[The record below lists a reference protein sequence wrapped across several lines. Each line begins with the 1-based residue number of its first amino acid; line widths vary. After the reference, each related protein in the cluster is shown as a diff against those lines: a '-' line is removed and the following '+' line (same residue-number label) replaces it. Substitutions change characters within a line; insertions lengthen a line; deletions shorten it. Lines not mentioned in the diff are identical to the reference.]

1 MYRIARAFL
10 VLLTSVLVFA
20 APASA
25 QQGTPAALD
34 IPSSGEC
41 WVRPVS
47 VLSILS
53 MLNKVEEAQYYWPIS
68 SIPLSN
74 IERGESI
81 SLEDFAGI
89 DETNRQ
95 LVACANA
102 VSPLQMM
109 AMLDEYFQA
118 RLVREVMY
126 DDGVDALV
134 EHLPML
140 ASQTADTEGIVAF
153 TVVDAWYQEGTN
165 KRVLAVIEPYI
176 EDESR
181 QAQFLVSYVY
191 SIDRWLIAD
200 VSLIRQ

>member
-1 MYRIARAFL
+1 MYRVTRAFL
-10 VLLTSVLVFA
+10 VLLISVLVFA
-20 APASA
+20 APVSA

-34 IPSSGEC
+34 IPSSGDC

-47 VLSILS
+47 VLSVLS
-53 MLNKVEEAQYYWPIS
+53 MLNKVEEAQYYWPIES
-68 SIPLSN
+68 VSLSD
-74 IERGESI
+74 IERGTSI
-81 SLEDFAGI
+81 SLEDSAGV
-89 DETNRQ
+89 EATNRQ

-140 ASQTADTEGIVAF
+140 ATQTADTEGIVAF

-165 KRVLAVIEPYI
+165 KQILAVVQPYI
-176 EDESR
+176 QDESR

-200 VSLIRQ
+200 VGLIRQ